1 MMTFYSS
8 SPEET
13 IEIGRQIASFL
24 RPGKCVLFRGE
35 MGAGKT
41 QLTKG
46 IAGYYGVTDDVVSP
60 TFAIVNEYEG
70 RTPIYHFDLFRI
82 KDIPELY
89 AMGFFD
95 YIGGSGIC
103 VIEWSENI
111 PGLESYLEDYCFVDI
126 EKTGDDTRTITLIY

>member
-1 MMTFYSS
+1 MMTFISS

-13 IEIGRQIASFL
+13 IEIGRQIASYL
-24 RPGKCVLFRGE
+24 RRGDCLLFRGE

-46 IAGYYGVTDDVVSP
+46 IAGYFGANDVVSP

-70 RTPIYHFDLFRI
+70 STPIFHFDLFRI
-82 KDIPELY
+82 SSLSELY
-89 AMGFFD
+89 EMGFFD
-95 YIGGSGIC
+95 YIERDGIC

-111 PGLESYLEDYCFVDI
+111 PALESYLENRCIVEI
-126 EKTGDDTRTITLIY
+126 EKTGDLTRTITFID